1 MKTAAEM
8 KEWCKR
14 IVHGGAGL
22 RAYFA
27 REVKR
32 RATLEDAVAFTIR
45 SLANPTCEGSA
56 EVLEIIM
63 RQRGEARR
71 G

>member
-1 MKTAAEM
+1 MKSAAEM

-14 IVHGGAGL
+14 VVHGAGGL

-45 SLANPTCEGSA
+45 ALANPRCEGSA
-56 EVLEIIM
+56 EVLAIIM
-63 RQRGEARR
+63 AQREAS
-71 G
+71 GG

>member
-1 MKTAAEM
+1 VTSAADL
-8 KEWCKR
+8 KAWCR
-14 IVHGGAGL
+14 GLVHGAGGL

-32 RATLEDAVAFTIR
+32 RATLDDAVAFTIR
-45 SLANPTCEGSA
+45 SLANPRCEGSA
-56 EVLEIIM
+56 EVLRLILA
-63 RQRGEARR
+63 QRERAG

>member
-1 MKTAAEM
+1 MKSAADM
-8 KEWCKR
+8 KAWCKR
-14 IVHGGAGL
+14 LVHGDGGL

-27 REVKR
+27 REVRR

-45 SLANPTCEGSA
+45 ALANPACEGSA